1 MPAPRVIAR
10 QNNRVQNR
18 LGIARFHFL
27 SGSINRV
34 TVERRNILPQLHTPL
49 DACQHR
55 RFNRRR
61 IIIQLVKR
69 RSRQSKRRLR
79 VARDAKRPMILL
91 RAIPILPPHFAAVEI
106 LRCRLPVPALCHRGR
121 PIGAASHTC
130 RSQHCRHKDKNE
142 GSRGH
147 GRASRNA
154 AFAEEGKKNFL
165 KHTVVLARQPQRRRS
180 VLKRQ
185 RPRSEHPVPAQSI
198 PAPVLH
204 RPALYAQK
212 MVRFTVLASGSKG
225 NCTVVSGGP
234 TRILVDAGLSCRELF
249 KRMKAAGEDPATLDA
264 IIITHEHQD
273 HVNGLGVTARKLGI
287 PVYFT
292 EGTHRAW
299 MRWLT
304 PRRQM
309 TYKQWLEQCRQ
320 QAASRQAESEPSE
333 GEPDDLEI
341 AAETNCEA
349 ESSAPPPE
357 KDPTF
362 LPSVQYFQA
371 GRPLQI
377 GDFLVSPFTIPHD
390 AVDPVGFVFQAE
402 GVRMAVATDLGY
414 VTPNV
419 KAQLK
424 QLDLLLLE
432 SNHDLEMLRDG
443 PYPWSVKQRV
453 LSRVGHLSNEAAAQF
468 LESEYDG
475 QATYVILGHLSES
488 NNLPELA
495 RVTAERAL
503 NGRASLLANRL
514 LLAAQREPM
523 LPVCF

>member
-1 MPAPRVIAR
+1 VVP
-10 QNNRVQNR
+10 N
-18 LGIARFHFL
+18 
-27 SGSINRV
+27 
-34 TVERRNILPQLHTPL
+34 QLTPG
-49 DACQHR
+49 Q
-55 RFNRRR
+55 
-61 IIIQLVKR
+61 
-69 RSRQSKRRLR
+69 
-79 VARDAKRPMILL
+79 
-91 RAIPILPPHFAAVEI
+91 
-106 LRCRLPVPALCHRGR
+106 
-121 PIGAASHTC
+121 
-130 RSQHCRHKDKNE
+130 
-142 GSRGH
+142 
-147 GRASRNA
+147 
-154 AFAEEGKKNFL
+154 
-165 KHTVVLARQPQRRRS
+165 
-180 VLKRQ
+180 
-185 RPRSEHPVPAQSI
+185 
-198 PAPVLH
+198 VLH
-204 RPALYAQK
+204 RLARYAQK

-225 NCTVVSGGP
+225 NSTVVSGGR

-309 TYKQWLEQCRQ
+309 TYKQWLEECRR
-320 QAASRQAESEPSE
+320 QAAARQAETEPSE
-333 GEPDDLEI
+333 GDPDDIEVAADLTAEETACAAPEALE
-341 AAETNCEA
+341 
-349 ESSAPPPE
+349 APKPE
-357 KDPTF
+357 KDLTF
-362 LPSVQYFQA
+362 LPSVNYFHA
-371 GRPLQI
+371 GQPLQI
-377 GDFLVSPFTIPHD
+377 GDILVSPFTIPHD
-390 AVDPVGFVFQAE
+390 AVDPVGLVFQAE

-424 QLDLLLLE
+424 KLDLLLLE

-468 LESEYDG
+468 LETEYDG

-514 LLAAQREPM
+514 LLAAQHEPM